1 MKLVVVGFGQCG
13 GYIADEFARLNK
25 RARRQ
30 RRINIIL
37 DALAVDSDAAALA
50 GLSTVKSD
58 YQHRVLIGGSRMKG
72 AGVNGDS
79 GLATEIAGNETYR
92 IINALRASRRFTE
105 RDAILLVAGTAGGV
119 GSASLPVV
127 AEMIKQLY
135 LDRPVY
141 SLLILPSEPER
152 AIRTTIY
159 QNTETCLKLAYTFSD
174 AVILVDNERFV
185 QKDSSLKNDFY
196 RINQMIVEPF
206 YNLFCA
212 GEEKK
217 ARYIGSRPIDAGE
230 IMQILSG
237 WTAIGCGRSPLP
249 LIKFPFGGAH
259 NFRKVSLQPN
269 RGMEAMDEALA
280 ELSVRCTVRNAGRA
294 LYLLSAPTRVT
305 SVQLIADLD
314 QYLRQ
319 LVPDAELRSGDYP
332 RERGVIEA
340 VVILSQLKDIDKVRM
355 YYARSA
361 AAGKGTARRKQ
372 STSKRDKVN
381 RAVPGD
387 TLNPD
392 DS

>member
-25 RARRQ
+25 KARRQ
-30 RRINIIL
+30 RRINIVL
-37 DALAVDSDAAALA
+37 DALAVDSDASTLA
-50 GLSTVKSD
+50 GLNTIKSD

-72 AGVNGDS
+72 DGVDGDS

-105 RDAILLVAGTAGGV
+105 RDAILLVAATAGGV

-141 SLLILPSEPER
+141 SLLIMPFEPER
-152 AIRTTIY
+152 ATRTNIY
-159 QNTETCLKLAYTFSD
+159 QNTANCLRLAYAFSD
-174 AVILVDNERFV
+174 AVILVDNERFI
-185 QKDSSLKNDFY
+185 QKDSSLKNEFH

-217 ARYIGSRPIDAGE
+217 AKYIGSRPIDAGE

-237 WTAIGCGRSPLP
+237 WTAVGCGRSPLP
-249 LIKFPFGGAH
+249 LIKFPFGGKS
-259 NFRKVSLQPN
+259 NFRKASLQPN

-280 ELSVRCTVRNAGRA
+280 ELSVRCTVRDAGKA
-294 LYLLSAPTRVT
+294 LYLLSAPTKAT

-332 RERGVIEA
+332 RERGVIET
-340 VVILSQLKDIDKVRM
+340 VVVLSQLKDIDKVRL
-355 YYARSA
+355 YYDRSA
-361 AAGKGTARRKQ
+361 AAGKGTVRRKQ
-372 STSKRDKVN
+372 AASKRNKAD
-381 RAVPGD
+381 RIVPGD
-387 TLNPD
+387 TPD
-392 DS
+392 PGE